1 MDANA
6 PASRDAL
13 RDLKIR
19 EIRAVPLSFR
29 VPEGRVVR
37 HGIGAAVKRD
47 AVLVKVATECGVVGW
62 GEAHHGRGPTSIAD
76 LINNTL

>member
-1 MDANA
+1 MDTKAST
-6 PASRDAL
+6 SRDAV

-47 AVLVKVATECGVVGW
+47 MVL
-62 GEAHHGRGPTSIAD
+62 GPVSP
-76 LINNTL
+76 